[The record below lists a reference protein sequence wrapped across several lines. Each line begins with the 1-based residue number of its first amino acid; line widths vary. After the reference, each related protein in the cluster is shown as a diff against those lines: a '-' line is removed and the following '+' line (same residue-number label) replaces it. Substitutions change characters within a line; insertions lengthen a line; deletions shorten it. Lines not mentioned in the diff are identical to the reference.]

1 MRMSRPL
8 LAAVFALPLG
18 VSAQHDP
25 RIAAEL
31 ELALARLYESGAFDA
46 SEGQP
51 VELARE
57 PYARY
62 ELDAV
67 VDARASDGGL
77 PVLAVTP
84 GGNGDRL
91 GLRPGDRLLA
101 LNQVPLAGAADPVGE
116 FLAAVESSR
125 GSFDLTV
132 GRDGRE
138 LQLAGAAEPTQ
149 VPGYRIAV
157 TAPPRGCGRID
168 MSMPPPARQGIH
180 PVILHEV
187 DGRLPGPLAAESFR
201 LSPGRH
207 SLKLSEAIDGRYLT
221 LVQGQRRADLQR
233 HERFKYFEL
242 DVEDDTVYRIG
253 ARQVKERTSSEDVR
267 TGAYWEPV
275 VWSTANVPCN

>member
-1 MRMSRPL
+1 MRVSR
-8 LAAVFALPLG
+8 VFLSAFLALPLA
-18 VSAQHDP
+18 VAAQPDP

-31 ELALARLYESGAFDA
+31 ESTLARLYESGAFDD
-46 SEGQP
+46 SNGQP
-51 VELARE
+51 IELARAPRE
-57 PYARY
+57 RY

-67 VDARASDGGL
+67 VDARTADGGL

-101 LNQVPLAGAADPVGE
+101 LNQVPLAGSTDPVGE

-138 LQLAGAAEPTQ
+138 LRLAGAAEPTP

-157 TAPPRGCGRID
+157 TAPPRGCGRIEV
-168 MSMPPPARQGIH
+168 SMPPPARQGIH
-180 PVILHEV
+180 PVLLHEV
-187 DGRLPGPLAAESFR
+187 DGRLPGPLSSESFR

-207 SLKLSEAIDGRYLT
+207 TLKLSEAIDGRYLT
-221 LVQGQRRADLQR
+221 MHQNRRRANLLR
-233 HERFKYFEL
+233 SERFKYFEL
-242 DVEDDTVYRIG
+242 EVEDDAVYRIG
-253 ARQVKERTSSEDVR
+253 ARLVEGRTSTEDVR
-267 TGAYWEPV
+267 SGAYWEPV
-275 VWSTANVPCN
+275 IWSTSTTPCN

>member
-1 MRMSRPL
+1 MPVTRVL
-8 LAAVFALPLG
+8 LSSLLLLPLA
-18 VSAQHDP
+18 VAAQPDP

-31 ELALARLYESGAFDA
+31 ESTLARLYESGALDGSA
-46 SEGQP
+46 GEP
-51 VELARE
+51 IELARE
-57 PYARY
+57 PHQRY

-67 VDARASDGGL
+67 VDARSADGGL

-101 LNQVPLAGAADPVGE
+101 LNQVPLAGVPDPVGE

-157 TAPPRGCGRID
+157 VAPPRGCGRID

-207 SLKLSEAIDGRYLT
+207 TLKLSEAIDGRYLT
-221 LVQGQRRADLQR
+221 MNQNRRRGSLLR
-233 HERFKYFEL
+233 HERYKYFEL
-242 DVEDDTVYRIG
+242 EVEDDAVYRIG
-253 ARQVKERTSSEDVR
+253 ARLVEGRNSTEDVR
-267 TGAYWEPV
+267 SGAYWEPV
-275 VWSTANVPCN
+275 VWSTATLPCS